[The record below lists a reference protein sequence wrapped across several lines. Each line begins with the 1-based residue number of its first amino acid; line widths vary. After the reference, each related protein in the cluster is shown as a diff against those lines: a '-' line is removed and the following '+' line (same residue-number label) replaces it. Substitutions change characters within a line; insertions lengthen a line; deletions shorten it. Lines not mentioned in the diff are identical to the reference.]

1 MKGYHDSKTPVEIRD
16 NWRTPQWLFDYYD
29 RTYHFGLD
37 LAASDTNHL
46 CDVYMTEDS
55 SGLELTVV
63 NSWRAWN
70 AVTNRAI
77 WCNPPYS
84 DIIPWVDACIAL
96 SQYVPVV
103 MLIPSDTSVKWFAKA
118 WENAAQVD
126 FINGRIGFINES
138 TGKPVSGNNKGSV
151 VFHFRQFEPVRQVNL
166 IDRNVMMCQTD
177 TKLSEDAQQ

>member
-1 MKGYHDSKTPVEIRD
+1 MTKGYHDSKTPVEIRD
-16 NWRTPQWLFDYYD
+16 SWRTPQWLFDYYD
-29 RTYHFGLD
+29 RTYKFGLD

-46 CDVYMTEDS
+46 CDVYLTDDS
-55 SGLELTVV
+55 LNVNGLGPTQQILGYMYLTGV
-63 NSWRAWN
+63 SD
-70 AVTNRAI
+70 RAI

-84 DIIPWVDACIAL
+84 DIMPWVDACVAL

-118 WENAAQVD
+118 WEHSAQVD

-151 VFHFRQFEPVRQVNL
+151 VFHFSPDKWGQCIVNL
-166 IDRNVMMCQTD
+166 IDRNILTNP
-177 TKLSEDAQQ
+177 S